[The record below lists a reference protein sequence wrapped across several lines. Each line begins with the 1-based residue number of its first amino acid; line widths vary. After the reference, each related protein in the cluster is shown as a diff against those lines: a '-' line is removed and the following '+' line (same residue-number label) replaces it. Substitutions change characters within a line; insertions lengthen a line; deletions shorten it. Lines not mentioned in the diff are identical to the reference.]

1 MTYRLDMSMMLAMHD
16 ALRRELERV
25 ARVAAKTGDD
35 PRRILRAAV
44 GWELFKKFLRVHHT
58 SEDVALWPAM
68 RDAVS
73 ADGLALLDAMED
85 EHAAI
90 DPLLDGVDAALADRE
105 SGAERLGGLV
115 DALVTGLGG
124 HLRHEESE
132 GLALIDATLGEEQ
145 WSRFGQTHRER
156 IGGRRP
162 DLSALAA
169 RRQGPPRVVAAI
181 LDGMPAALREAYRD
195 EWRPAYDRL
204 NLY

>member
-105 SGAERLGGLV
+105 GGAERLGGLV

-156 IGGRRP
+156 IGGDAP
-162 DLSALAA
+162 TYLPWLLDDKD
-169 RRQGPPRVVAAI
+169 PRVVAAI

-204 NLY
+204 TLY